1 MKTLTLHV
9 TDNIYDDVKRFLSL
23 FSPNKLKIEENI
35 SNISQ
40 NTGKLTYSEFEEKW
54 AGFLQN
60 YEIEE
65 NWKDKRVDYLQK
77 KHL

>member
-1 MKTLTLHV
+1 MKTLTLHIG
-9 TDNIYDDVKRFLSL
+9 DNIYDDVKNFLSL
-23 FSPNKLKIEENI
+23 FSSNKLKVEENV

-40 NTGKLTYSEFEEKW
+40 NTAKFTYDEFEKKW

-65 NWKDKRVDYLQK
+65 NWKDDRIDNLYK